1 MKRISAVRRD
11 NKIYLEPSGR
21 TDDWLW
27 VAIDPI
33 IVLDDRAGDIEIG
46 KAILETLSKSKID
59 IPTPSSMDGPGK
71 MATLAGYSSWP
82 AFAKEA
88 QSVSISVDPKWEGKR
103 FLPAKWING
112 KVGGKLL
119 TDREFYLDTDDPK
132 ELGASLRKAFGL
144 CQ

>member
-1 MKRISAVRRD
+1 MKRISAVLRD

-21 TDDWLW
+21 TEDWLW

-33 IVLDDRAGDIEIG
+33 IVLDKSEGDIAVG
-46 KAILETLSKSKID
+46 NAILETLSNSKMD
-59 IPTPSSMDGPGK
+59 VPTPSSMDGPGK
-71 MATLAGYSSWP
+71 MAKLAGFSSWP

-88 QSVSISVDPKWEGKR
+88 RSVSISIDPKWEGKR

-119 TDREFYLDTDDPK
+119 TEREFYLQTDDPK
-132 ELGASLRKAFGL
+132 ELGASLRKAFEL
-144 CQ
+144 CV